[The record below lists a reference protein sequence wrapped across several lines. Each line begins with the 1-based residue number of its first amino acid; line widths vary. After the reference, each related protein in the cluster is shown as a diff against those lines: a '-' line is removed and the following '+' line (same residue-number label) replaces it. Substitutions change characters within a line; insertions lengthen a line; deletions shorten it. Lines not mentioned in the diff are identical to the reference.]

1 MGLVVYADFSAF
13 SRINLPLT
21 ICTLGFGGV
30 GWFLITR
37 RHLPMSRK
45 AKILVVPIICLLA
58 GFVFLAVIPSIIAGL
73 YARSQNAC
81 VNNLR
86 RIDGAKQVWALEN
99 RKSSNDIPT
108 SGDIAVYLKDG
119 KLPTCPSGGTY
130 IIGRVGED
138 PKCPIGNSAWPNS
151 HVLPN
156 ALNETNSSWADWWFN
171 FKMAY
176 CKLLGLRPAP
186 PTP

>member
-1 MGLVVYADFSAF
+1 MRTVKFIVGIGCFILALNMGLVVYADFSAF

-86 RIDGAKQVWALEN
+86 RIDGAKQVWALEKQEKFQ
-99 RKSSNDIPT
+99 RHSNQRRHCCLFERRQT
-108 SGDIAVYLKDG
+108 SHLSLRWHIHYWSRRRRPKMS
-119 KLPTCPSGGTY
+119 PSA
-130 IIGRVGED
+130 IQ
-138 PKCPIGNSAWPNS
+138 
-151 HVLPN
+151 
-156 ALNETNSSWADWWFN
+156 
-171 FKMAY
+171 
-176 CKLLGLRPAP
+176 LGQIVMFCLML
-186 PTP
+186 